1 MKRKIISLLQTVLVL
16 VVAYSLFKTYV
27 YYRDNQAYNALEQ
40 DYKNQLL
47 AYAPNIQEADEYKP
61 GLDRGQNN
69 DALIASEE
77 EIQASE
83 DEEIQASEEKE
94 IQKPEEEIH
103 IPEDKE
109 IQTSADKEIQASLE
123 FINNLKQSYPQVQ
136 ARLIIDSLDMDYPIV
151 QGQDNTYYLNHN
163 YKGEYH
169 PFGAVFIDSR
179 NTPDFDNQ
187 NTIVYGHNVKTGHV
201 FHSLK
206 EYRDEDFVR
215 DNPYIIVDT
224 TSQRLTYKIFAVY
237 VADAYDDYRSIAYK
251 DQEFDDFLML
261 IKDKNLFKGQ
271 SPSPNDKILT
281 LSTCTNME
289 DVDDRLVVQ
298 AVLVK

>member
-1 MKRKIISLLQTVLVL
+1 M
-16 VVAYSLFKTYV
+16 

-47 AYAPNIQEADEYKP
+47 EYTPNIHATDENKP
-61 GLDRGQNN
+61 GLDCGPKNE
-69 DALIASEE
+69 DFIASEE
-77 EIQASE
+77 KDIQASE

-123 FINNLKQSYPQVQ
+123 FINNLKKSYPQVQ

-151 QGQDNTYYLNHN
+151 QGQDNSYYLDHN

-179 NTPDFDNQ
+179 NTPDFENQ

-224 TSQRLTYKIFAVY
+224 TSQRMTYKIFAVY

-251 DQEFDDFLML
+251 DQEFDDFLMM
-261 IKDKNLFKGQ
+261 IKDKNLFEGQ
-271 SPSPNDKILT
+271 SPSPNDRILT
-281 LSTCTNME
+281 LSTCSNME

-298 AVLVK
+298 AVLINQ